1 MLKLSNALFYGH
13 LTLMALAA
21 LAPGISGL
29 I

>member
-13 LTLMALAA
+13 LALMALAA